1 MFLRRSFLLLGSMC
15 LVAMAFAQKKPLTH
29 DVYDDW
35 KSLTSVSLSSDGV
48 WAGYRINPQVGDAV
62 LELTN
67 LNSNKKITV
76 DRVSRYSFSS
86 DGKFVAA
93 VVKPAYDDVR
103 AMKLKKTAASKM
115 PKDSLYVINLNSGEM
130 NKIARVKN
138 FQLPSESE
146 EWIAWLHEKPLK
158 PKKKPKKELKEE
170 PKEEEPEVKGRKKK
184 KRNKKKNKE
193 EEEAKP
199 EKKEPEEPKDPR
211 AKSKGTELV
220 LHNMKTG
227 EQKRFSGVMEYRL
240 SQEGNSLFFEYDE
253 VDSLNPAGIYA
264 FNTANGA
271 ISTISEGMT
280 DYKKMTADDSGDQLA
295 FFASANTKKDDDKYF
310 SLMHWSAGQAE
321 AAIIADTTTAGIPEN
336 WMVSDNSRITFS
348 ESGKRVYFGTAPR
361 PFKYAYE
368 SDTTLLKEDRPQVD
382 IWSYNDPYIQ
392 PMQKLQAG
400 REKNRTFDAVFN
412 AETGKVVQLAGPDL
426 ESVTIDR
433 RNDRD
438 FVLAMNDQPYRTQL
452 TWDTQMPRDFY
463 KVSTV
468 TGEAELIIKG
478 AKGFP
483 SLSPGGNYLTWHNIE
498 DGHWYMMTLAS
509 GETRNL
515 TAGMP
520 VSFSNEL
527 HDSPSLAGSYGGP
540 GWSENDEE
548 FFLYDR
554 YDIWRF
560 TPKGSPVNVTN
571 GYGRANKITMRY
583 QRLDREERTIPTDK
597 KVTISAFNEWTKA
610 SGYMTVN
617 MGSSANPELVVM
629 EDMSIYGLTKA
640 KNADRVL
647 VRKSTYEEYGELYA
661 ANGLDMSGLK
671 KLTNV
676 GAQEEPYTWGSAE
689 LIEFDNTY
697 DGETMQAILYKPE
710 NFDPNKKYPM
720 LVYFYERRSNS
731 LHSHPSPAPS
741 ASTINIPY
749 YVSNDYLVLVP
760 DIKYEVGY
768 PGRSAMNHV
777 VPATKAVMAKGF
789 VDEDNMA
796 IQGQSWGGYQV
807 AYMVTRTNM
816 YKAAGA
822 GAPVVNMTSAYGG
835 VRWGSGMSRMF
846 QYEKTQTRLG
856 ATLWDRQDLYIENS
870 PLFKVP
876 DIETPLFIM
885 HNDADGAVPWYQG
898 IEFYMSLRR
907 LQKPAWMVS
916 YNDEAHNLRQ
926 RKNRKDLSIRMTQF
940 FDHYL
945 KGEPMPEWMAYGLP
959 AKLKG
964 RTLRYDLVDES
975 KEKVTE
981 GESLKLEKG
990 GQNK

>member
-1 MFLRRSFLLLGSMC
+1 MFSRKPLLTLSLMC
-15 LVAMAFAQKKPLTH
+15 LVSLAFAQKKPLTH

-35 KSLTSVSLSSDGV
+35 KSLTSVNISSDGV

-62 LELTN
+62 LELKN
-67 LNSNKKITV
+67 LNTNESITV
-76 DRVSRYSFSS
+76 DRVSRYSFSAN
-86 DGKFVAA
+86 GQYVAA
-93 VVKPAYDDVR
+93 EIKPAYLDTR

-115 PKDSLYVINLNSGEM
+115 PKDSLYIINLNSGDI
-130 NKIARVKN
+130 KKVARVKN
-138 FQLPSESE
+138 YQLPSESE
-146 EWIAWLHEKPLK
+146 EWMAWIHEKPLK
-158 PKKKPKKELKEE
+158 GKKKTAKKEDDKEKEE
-170 PKEEEPEVKGRKKK
+170 PVVEGKKK
-184 KRNKKKNKE
+184 KRRNKKKETPKE
-193 EEEAKP
+193 E
-199 EKKEPEEPKDPR
+199 EKKEPEAPKDPR

-220 LHNMKTG
+220 LYNLKTG
-227 EQKRFSGVMEYRL
+227 ESKSIPWVMEYKL
-240 SQEGNSLFFEYDE
+240 TDKGNHLFFEYDK
-253 VDSLNPAGIYA
+253 VDSLNPSGIHA
-264 FNTANGA
+264 MNTATGGLV
-271 ISTISEGMT
+271 TLSERMT
-280 DYKKMTADDSGDQLA
+280 DYKKMSTDEEGNQIA
-295 FFASANTKKDDDKYF
+295 FFASANKKDDDHKYF
-310 SLMHWSAGQAE
+310 SLMHWSAGNSSAS
-321 AAIIADTTTAGIPEN
+321 IVADTTSAGIPEN
-336 WMVSDNSRITFS
+336 WMVSGNSNIRFS
-348 ESGKRVYFGTAPR
+348 ESGERLYFGTAPR
-361 PFKYAYE
+361 PFEYAYE
-368 SDTTLLKEDRPQVD
+368 ADTTLLKDDRPDVD
-382 IWSYNDPYIQ
+382 VWSYNDPYIQ

-400 REKNRTFDAVFN
+400 REKNRSYDVVLNTK
-412 AETGKVVQLAGPDL
+412 TGKLVQLAGPDL
-426 ESVTIDR
+426 ESITIDYR
-433 RNDRD
+433 SDRD
-438 FVLAMNDQPYRTQL
+438 FVLAMNDQPYRTQM

-468 TGEAELIIKG
+468 TGEAELLIKG

-483 SLSPGGNYLTWHNIE
+483 SLSPGGNYLTWHNPE
-498 DGHWYMMTLAS
+498 DGDYYMMSVAT
-509 GETRNL
+509 GDIKNL
-515 TAGMP
+515 TAGMS

-527 HDSPSLAGSYGGP
+527 HDSPSLARQYGGP
-540 GWSENDEE
+540 GWADDDAA

-560 TPKGSPVNVTN
+560 DPKGGNPVNVTN
-571 GYGRANKITMRY
+571 GYGRENKITMRY
-583 QRLDREERTIPTDK
+583 QRLDREARTIATDAPA
-597 KVTISAFNEWTKA
+597 TLSAFNEWTKA
-610 SGYMTVN
+610 SGFVTADM
-617 MGSSANPELVVM
+617 MGSANPKMVVM
-629 EDMSIYGLTKA
+629 EDMSIYGLIKA
-640 KNADRVL
+640 KDADRVL

-661 ANGLDMSGLK
+661 ANGVDMSGLK
-671 KLTNV
+671 KLSDV
-676 GAQEEPYTWGSAE
+676 GAQEAPYNWGTAE

-720 LVYFYERRSNS
+720 IVYFYERRSNS

-741 ASTINIPY
+741 ASTVNIPY
-749 YVSNDYLVLVP
+749 YVSNDYLLLVP
-760 DIKYEVGY
+760 DIKYELGH

-777 VPATKAVMAKGF
+777 VPATKAVMAMGF

-807 AYMVTRTNM
+807 AHMVTRTNL

-846 QYEKTQTRLG
+846 QYEKTQSRLG
-856 ATLWDRQDLYIENS
+856 ATLWDRPDLYIENS

-916 YNDEAHNLRQ
+916 YNDEAHNLRR
-926 RKNRKDLSIRMTQF
+926 RKNRKDLSIRMAQF
-940 FDHYL
+940 FNHYL

-975 KEKVTE
+975 KEKVEE
-981 GESLKLEKG
+981 GESLKLEKTKG
-990 GQNK
+990 GRN

>member
-1 MFLRRSFLLLGSMC
+1 MFSRKSLLTLSLMC
-15 LVAMAFAQKKPLTH
+15 LVSLAFAQKKPLTH

-35 KSLTSVSLSSDGV
+35 KSLTSVNISSDGV

-62 LELTN
+62 LELKN
-67 LNSNKKITV
+67 LNTNESITV
-76 DRVSRYSFSS
+76 DRVSRYSFSAN
-86 DGKFVAA
+86 GQYVAA
-93 VVKPAYDDVR
+93 EIKPAYLDTR

-115 PKDSLYVINLNSGEM
+115 PKDSLYIINLNSGDI
-130 NKIARVKN
+130 KKVARVKSY
-138 FQLPSESE
+138 QLPSESE
-146 EWIAWLHEKPLK
+146 EWMAWIHEKPLK
-158 PKKKPKKELKEE
+158 SAKKKTAKKDDDKEKEE
-170 PKEEEPEVKGRKKK
+170 PVVEGKKK
-184 KRNKKKNKE
+184 KRRNKKKETPKAE
-193 EEEAKP
+193 
-199 EKKEPEEPKDPR
+199 EKKEPEAPKDPR

-220 LHNMKTG
+220 LYNLKTG
-227 EQKRFSGVMEYRL
+227 ESKSIPWVMEYKL
-240 SQEGNSLFFEYDE
+240 TDKGNHLFFEYDK
-253 VDSLNPAGIYA
+253 VDSLNPSGIHA
-264 FNTANGA
+264 MNTATGDLV
-271 ISTISEGMT
+271 TLSERMT
-280 DYKKMTADDSGDQLA
+280 DYKKMSTDEEGNQIA
-295 FFASANTKKDDDKYF
+295 FFASANKKGDDHKYF
-310 SLMHWSAGQAE
+310 SVMHWSVGNASAS
-321 AAIIADTTTAGIPEN
+321 IVADTTSAGIPEN
-336 WMVSDNSRITFS
+336 WMVSGNSNIRFS
-348 ESGKRVYFGTAPR
+348 ESGERLYFGTAPR
-361 PFKYAYE
+361 PFEYAYE
-368 SDTTLLKEDRPQVD
+368 ADTTLLKDDRPDVD
-382 IWSYNDPYIQ
+382 VWSYNDPYIQ

-400 REKNRTFDAVFN
+400 REKNRSYDVVLNTK
-412 AETGKVVQLAGPDL
+412 TGKLVQLAGPDL
-426 ESVTIDR
+426 ESITIDYR
-433 RNDRD
+433 SDRD
-438 FVLAMNDQPYRTQL
+438 FVLAMNDQPYRTQM

-468 TGEAELIIKG
+468 TGEAELLIKG

-483 SLSPGGNYLTWHNIE
+483 SLSPGGNYLTWHNPE
-498 DGHWYMMTLAS
+498 DGDYYMMSVAT
-509 GETRNL
+509 GDIKNL
-515 TAGMP
+515 TAGMS

-527 HDSPSLAGSYGGP
+527 HDSPSLARQYGGP
-540 GWSENDEE
+540 GWADDDAA

-560 TPKGSPVNVTN
+560 DPKGGDPVNVTN
-571 GYGRANKITMRY
+571 GYGRENKITMRY
-583 QRLDREERTIPTDK
+583 TRLDREARTIPEGTA
-597 KVTISAFNEWTKA
+597 TLSAFNEWTKA
-610 SGYMTVN
+610 SGFVTADM
-617 MGSSANPELVVM
+617 MGSANPKMVVM
-629 EDMSIYGLTKA
+629 EDMSIYGLIKA
-640 KNADRVL
+640 KDADRVL

-661 ANGLDMSGLK
+661 ANSVDMSGLK
-671 KLTNV
+671 KLSDV
-676 GAQEEPYTWGSAE
+676 GAQEAPYNWGTAE

-720 LVYFYERRSNS
+720 IVYFYERRSNS

-741 ASTINIPY
+741 ASTVNIPY
-749 YVSNDYLVLVP
+749 YVSNDYLLLVP
-760 DIKYEVGY
+760 DIKYELGH

-777 VPATKAVMAKGF
+777 VPATKAVMAMGF

-807 AYMVTRTNM
+807 AHMVTRTNL

-846 QYEKTQTRLG
+846 QYEKTQSRLG
-856 ATLWDRQDLYIENS
+856 ATLWDRPDLYIENS

-916 YNDEAHNLRQ
+916 YNDEAHNLRR
-926 RKNRKDLSIRMTQF
+926 RKNRKDLSIRMAQF
-940 FDHYL
+940 FNHYL

-975 KEKVTE
+975 KEKVEE
-981 GESLKLEKG
+981 GESLKLEKTKG
-990 GQNK
+990 GQN

>member
-1 MFLRRSFLLLGSMC
+1 MFSRKSLFTLSIMC
-15 LVAMAFAQKKPLTH
+15 LVSLAFAQKKPLTH

-35 KSLTSVSLSSDGV
+35 KSLASVNISNDGI

-62 LELTN
+62 LELKN
-67 LNSNKKITV
+67 LNTNASITV
-76 DRVSRYSFSS
+76 DRVSRYSFSANS
-86 DGKFVAA
+86 QYVAA
-93 VVKPAYDDVR
+93 EIKPAYLDTR
-103 AMKLKKTAASKM
+103 ALRLKKTSASKM
-115 PKDSLYVINLNSGEM
+115 PKDSLYIINLNSGDI
-130 NKIARVKN
+130 KKVARVKN

-146 EWIAWLHEKPLK
+146 EWMAWIHEKPLK
-158 PKKKPKKELKEE
+158 SPKKKTAKKDADKEKEEPVVEGKKKKRRNKKKEA
-170 PKEEEPEVKGRKKK
+170 PKEEE
-184 KRNKKKNKE
+184 KE
-193 EEEAKP
+193 EPAAP
-199 EKKEPEEPKDPR
+199 EDPR

-220 LHNMKTG
+220 LYNLKTG
-227 EQKRFSGVMEYRL
+227 ESKSITGVMEYRL
-240 SQEGNSLFFEYDE
+240 TQKGNHLFFEYDK
-253 VDSLNPAGIYA
+253 VDSLNPSGIHA
-264 FNTANGA
+264 MNTANG
-271 ISTISEGMT
+271 STVTLNEGMT
-280 DYKKMTADDSGDQLA
+280 DYKKMSTDEEGNQIA
-295 FFASANTKKDDDKYF
+295 FFASANKKDDDHKYF
-310 SLMHWSAGQAE
+310 SLMHWSMGNANAS
-321 AAIIADTTTAGIPEN
+321 IVADTTTAGIPEN
-336 WMVSDNSRITFS
+336 WMVSDNSNIRFS
-348 ESGKRVYFGTAPR
+348 ESGKRIYFGTAPR
-361 PFKYAYE
+361 PFEYAYE
-368 SDTTLLKEDRPQVD
+368 ADTTLLKDDRPDVD
-382 IWSYNDPYIQ
+382 VWSYNDPYIQ

-400 REKNRTFDAVFN
+400 REKSRSYDVVLNTEN
-412 AETGKVVQLAGPDL
+412 GKLVQLAGPDL
-426 ESVTIDR
+426 ESITIDY

-438 FVLAMNDQPYRTQL
+438 FVLAMNDQPYRTQM
-452 TWDTQMPRDFY
+452 TWDTQIPRDFY

-468 TGEAELIIKG
+468 TGEAELLIKG

-483 SLSPGGNYLTWHNIE
+483 SLSPGGNYLTWHNPE
-498 DGHWYMMTLAS
+498 DGDYYMMS
-509 GETRNL
+509 VETGDIKNL
-515 TAGMP
+515 TAGMS

-527 HDSPSLAGSYGGP
+527 HDSPSLARQYGGP
-540 GWSENDEE
+540 GWADDDAA

-560 TPKGSPVNVTN
+560 DPKGGDPVNVTN
-571 GYGRANKITMRY
+571 GYGRKNKITMRY
-583 QRLDREERTIPTDK
+583 VRLDREARTISEGTS
-597 KVTISAFNEWTKA
+597 TLSAFNEWTKA
-610 SGYMTVN
+610 SGFVTADM
-617 MGSSANPELVVM
+617 MSSADPQVVVM

-661 ANGLDMSGLK
+661 ANSVDMTGLK
-671 KLTNV
+671 KLSDV
-676 GAQEEPYTWGSAE
+676 GAQEDPYNWGTAE

-720 LVYFYERRSNS
+720 IVYFYERRSNS

-741 ASTINIPY
+741 ASTVNIPY
-749 YVSNDYLVLVP
+749 YVSNDYLLLVP
-760 DIKYEVGY
+760 DIKYELGH

-777 VPATKAVMAKGF
+777 VPATKAVMAMGF

-807 AYMVTRTNM
+807 AHMVTRTNL

-846 QYEKTQTRLG
+846 QYEKTQSRLG

-916 YNDEAHNLRQ
+916 YNDEAHNLRR
-926 RKNRKDLSIRMTQF
+926 RKNRKDLSIRMAQF
-940 FDHYL
+940 FNHYL

-975 KEKVTE
+975 KEKVEE
-981 GESLKLEKG
+981 GESLKLEKTKG
-990 GQNK
+990 RQK

>member
-1 MFLRRSFLLLGSMC
+1 MFSRKSLLMLSLTC
-15 LVAMAFAQKKPLTH
+15 LASLAFAQKKPLTH

-35 KSLTSVSLSSDGV
+35 KSLASVSISNDGV
-48 WAGYRINPQVGDAV
+48 WAGYRVNPQVGDAV
-62 LELTN
+62 LELKN
-67 LNSNKKITV
+67 LNTNESITV
-76 DRVSRYSFSS
+76 DRVSRYTFSAN
-86 DGKFVAA
+86 GQYVAA
-93 VVKPAYDDVR
+93 EVKPAYLVER
-103 AMKLKKTAASKM
+103 GLKLKKTSATKM
-115 PKDSLYVINLNSGEM
+115 PKDSLYIINLNNGDIK
-130 NKIARVKN
+130 KIARVKN
-138 FQLPSESE
+138 FQLPRESE
-146 EWIAWLHEKPLK
+146 EWMAWIHEKPLK
-158 PKKKPKKELKEE
+158 QPKKKAKETTEEKEE
-170 PKEEEPEVKGRKKK
+170 PVVEGRKSKRKKK
-184 KRNKKKNKE
+184 KSK
-193 EEEAKP
+193 EEAKEETP
-199 EKKEPEEPKDPR
+199 EPEEPKDPR

-220 LHNMKTG
+220 LYNLKTG
-227 EQKRFSGVMEYRL
+227 ESKSITGVVEYKL
-240 SQEGNSLFFEYDE
+240 TEKGNHLFFEYDK
-253 VDSLNPAGIYA
+253 VDSVYTSGVHAW
-264 FNTANGA
+264 NTSNGD
-271 ISTISEGMT
+271 IVTLSEGMT
-280 DYKKMTADDSGDQLA
+280 EYKKMSTDDEGSQIA
-295 FFASANTKKDDDKYF
+295 FFATANTKDDDHKYF
-310 SLMHWSAGQAE
+310 SLMHWSAGKAT
-321 AAIIADTTTAGIPEN
+321 ATIVADTTTAGVPEN
-336 WMVSDNSRITFS
+336 WMVSGNSNIRFS

-361 PFKYAYE
+361 PFEYDYE
-368 SDTTLLKEDRPQVD
+368 ADTTLLKDDRPDVD
-382 IWSYNDPYIQ
+382 VWSYNDPYIQ

-400 REKNRTFDAVFN
+400 REKNRSFDVVLDTK
-412 AETGKVVQLAGPDL
+412 TGKLVQLAGPDL
-426 ESVTIDR
+426 ESVTIDT

-463 KVSTV
+463 KISTS
-468 TGEAELIIKG
+468 TGDAELLIKG

-498 DGHWYMMTLAS
+498 DGQWYMMNVAS
-509 GETRNL
+509 GDIKNL
-515 TAGMP
+515 TQGME

-540 GWSENDEE
+540 GWTDNDAA

-560 TPKGSPVNVTN
+560 DTNGGSPVNVTN
-571 GYGRANKITMRY
+571 GFGRQNKITMRY
-583 QRLDREERTIPTDK
+583 QRLDREARTISTEGPATL
-597 KVTISAFNEWTKA
+597 SAFNEWTKA
-610 SGYMTVN
+610 SGYVTADMN
-617 MGSSANPELVVM
+617 GSSNPQIVVM
-629 EDMSIYGLTKA
+629 EDMSIGSLIKA

-647 VRKSTYEEYGELYA
+647 LRKSTYQEYSEVYA
-661 ANGLDMSGLK
+661 ANSLNMSGIK
-671 KLTNV
+671 KLSNV
-676 GAQEEPYTWGSAE
+676 GAQEAPYNWGSAE
-689 LIEFDNTY
+689 LIEFENTY

-720 LVYFYERRSNS
+720 IAYFYERRSNS

-749 YVSNDYLVLVP
+749 YVSNDYIVLVP

-768 PGRSAMNHV
+768 PGKSAMNHV
-777 VPATKAVMAKGF
+777 VPATKAVMAMGF

-807 AYMVTRTNM
+807 AHMVTRTNL

-856 ATLWDRQDLYIENS
+856 ATLWDRPDLYIENS

-876 DIETPLFIM
+876 EIETPMFIM

-907 LQKPAWMVS
+907 LQKPAWLVS
-916 YNDEAHNLRQ
+916 YNDEAHNLRR
-926 RKNRKDLSIRMTQF
+926 RKNRKDLSIRMAQF
-940 FDHYL
+940 FNHYL

-964 RTLRYDLVDES
+964 RTLRYDLVDET

-981 GESLKLEKG
+981 GESLKLEKTKG
-990 GQNK
+990 GQN